1 MVLRDFG
8 FLIYS
13 FRKYNTFTQSIKSVF
28 IPYHTTLS
36 TEKEKKRKNLC
47 LEELKVLLGAFV
59 FRRMKNVNF

>member
-36 TEKEKKRKNLC
+36 TEDRGGKNLC